1 MSGDGRGEAPGT
13 ARARPDPRP
22 DGENRL
28 AKLRIMAKEVTIACR
43 PGEEDALEQAAAYI
57 DASMRELK
65 SRNATSSIEKIAI
78 VTAINTADALLRARD
93 DGAAPADGPVDAPA
107 RVAAM
112 NERLDALLAGLAD
125 AEARVAGDGTA

>member
-1 MSGDGRGEAPGT
+1 MSGDGRGEAPGA
-13 ARARPDPRP
+13 ARARPGPRP

-93 DGAAPADGPVDAPA
+93 DGTAPADGAGDAPA

-125 AEARVAGDGTA
+125 AEARVAGDGSA